1 MLSSR
6 KENQQMVQPQKV
18 GALVILNY
26 RGKKELLV
34 TKFILLK
41 VNSKVLLEKVLNGLR
56 IDAAELF
63 MDGSSQ
69 DDDDDDDDDD
79 ALNLKLKLKNQTLIL

>member
-6 KENQQMVQPQKV
+6 KENQQMVPLQKV
-18 GALVILNY
+18 GALVILNC
-26 RGKKELLV
+26 RGKKGLLV

-56 IDAAELF
+56 IDAAEVF

-69 DDDDDDDDDD
+69 DYDDD
-79 ALNLKLKLKNQTLIL
+79 ALNLYLKLKNQTLIL

>member
-1 MLSSR
+1 
-6 KENQQMVQPQKV
+6 
-18 GALVILNY
+18 
-26 RGKKELLV
+26 
-34 TKFILLK
+34 LK

-69 DDDDDDDDDD
+69 YDDDD
-79 ALNLKLKLKNQTLIL
+79 ALNLYLKLKLKNQTLIL

>member
-1 MLSSR
+1 
-6 KENQQMVQPQKV
+6 
-18 GALVILNY
+18 
-26 RGKKELLV
+26 
-34 TKFILLK
+34 LK

-69 DDDDDDDDDD
+69 YDDDDD
-79 ALNLKLKLKNQTLIL
+79 ALNLYLKLKLKNQTLIL

>member
-6 KENQQMVQPQKV
+6 KENQQMVPLQKV

-26 RGKKELLV
+26 RGKKGLLV

-69 DDDDDDDDDD
+69 YDDDDD
-79 ALNLKLKLKNQTLIL
+79 ALNLYLKLKLKNQTLIL

>member
-6 KENQQMVQPQKV
+6 KENQQMVQLQKV

-69 DDDDDDDDDD
+69 DDDDDDDDD

>member
-1 MLSSR
+1 
-6 KENQQMVQPQKV
+6 
-18 GALVILNY
+18 
-26 RGKKELLV
+26 
-34 TKFILLK
+34 LK

-69 DDDDDDDDDD
+69 YDDD
-79 ALNLKLKLKNQTLIL
+79 ALNLYLKLKLKNQTLIL

>member
-1 MLSSR
+1 
-6 KENQQMVQPQKV
+6 
-18 GALVILNY
+18 
-26 RGKKELLV
+26 
-34 TKFILLK
+34 LK

-69 DDDDDDDDDD
+69 DDD
-79 ALNLKLKLKNQTLIL
+79 ALNLYLKLKLKNQTLIL